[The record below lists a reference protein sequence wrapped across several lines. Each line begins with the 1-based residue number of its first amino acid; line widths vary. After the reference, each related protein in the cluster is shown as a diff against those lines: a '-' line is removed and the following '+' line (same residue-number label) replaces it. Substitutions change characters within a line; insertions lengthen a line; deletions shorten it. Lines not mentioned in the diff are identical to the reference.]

1 MLSRLFQIQ
10 SILHNALRCSPMAVT
25 SLAFRHACNA
35 NHYVA
40 FLRSCFCRLGLY
52 DLDKPRVLLFR
63 ERLREPLSV
72 RTNQG
77 IRLTP
82 P

>member
-10 SILHNALRCSPMAVT
+10 DILHNALRCSPMAVT
-25 SLAFRHACNA
+25 SLALRHACKA

-40 FLRSCFCRLGLY
+40 FLRSCFCRLGRH
-52 DLDKPRVLLFR
+52 DLDKPRVLLFS